1 MEEDEGKES
10 RKWGLPN
17 NSLVVSRVAVVHVKE
32 LLSEHMLIHHS
43 SMSLMKIPPCKFL
56 CNKVSYIR

>member
-10 RKWGLPN
+10 RKLGLPN

-32 LLSEHMLIHHS
+32 VLLEQGILHPLVDNWV
-43 SMSLMKIPPCKFL
+43 LG
-56 CNKVSYIR
+56 